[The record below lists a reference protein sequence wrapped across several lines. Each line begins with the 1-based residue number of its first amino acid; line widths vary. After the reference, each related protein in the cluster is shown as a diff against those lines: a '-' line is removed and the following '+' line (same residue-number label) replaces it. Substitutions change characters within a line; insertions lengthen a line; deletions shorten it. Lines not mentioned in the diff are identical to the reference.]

1 MASVFAKFIPEVY
14 EHNYSGSLLVS
25 RLVGGTPSDPRV
37 AEGWIKSK
45 LQDSDDLIQQAVA
58 EIMVERGL
66 ERNEAAAELA
76 RRKHLNGFKRD
87 GVGGPL
93 YIEGRQLKAC
103 LKEAGG
109 ILISTH
115 WKNRKWGATNKGTLG
130 FMPEHIFV
138 LEDKLYIKDAN
149 GKPVT
154 EPTGIQQRFVSTF
167 RGTGIQLEE
176 HVDQAV
182 INFTVGTD
190 YEFSE
195 KDWGFLWVTAQQNG
209 LGASRSQGFGTFSA
223 EVWEKTT
230 AKPSRARKVA

>member
-1 MASVFAKFIPEVY
+1 MTSVFAKFIPEVY
-14 EHNYSGSLLVS
+14 KYRFEGTLNVS

-66 ERNEAAAELA
+66 PRDEAAAELA
-76 RRKHLNGFKRD
+76 RRKHLNGFKSNEK
-87 GVGGPL
+87 GL
-93 YIEGRQLKAC
+93 YVEGRQLKAA

-109 ILISTH
+109 ILIATH
-115 WKNRKWGATNKGTLG
+115 WKGRKWGATSKGTLG

-138 LEDKLYIKDAN
+138 LEDKLHL
-149 GKPVT
+149 GVT

-176 HVDQAV
+176 YVDSAI
-182 INFTVGTD
+182 INFTIGTD
-190 YEFSE
+190 FEFSE
-195 KDWGFLWVTAQQNG
+195 ADWGFLWVTAQQNG
-209 LGASRSQGFGTFSA
+209 LGASRSQGFGTFSV
-223 EVWEKTT
+223 ERWEAVE
-230 AKPSRARKVA
+230 AKPKRVRRIA